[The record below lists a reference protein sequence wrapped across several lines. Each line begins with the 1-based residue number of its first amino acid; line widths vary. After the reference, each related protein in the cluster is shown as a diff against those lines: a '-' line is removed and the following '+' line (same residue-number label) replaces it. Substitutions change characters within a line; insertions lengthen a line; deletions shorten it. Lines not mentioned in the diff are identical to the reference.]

1 MVYVRTKG
9 GNHAKLAPMNNLPY
23 GTLRAFL
30 TPFLMVLFRPKV
42 KGLRNVPAS
51 GPLIL
56 ASNHL
61 SFSDSIFMPLVVPRK
76 VTFLAKSEYFTSPGP
91 KGLLKKLT
99 FIALGQV
106 PVDRSGGRR
115 SEAALIT
122 GLEVLAG
129 GNSLGIYPE
138 GTRSPDGRLY
148 KGRTG
153 IARLAIESG
162 AVDCVFVSDGIS
174 SLIEKISLCSEPY
187 PDYAI
192 RELVPQFEDLNIS
205 QEGFQNASV
214 ALDTLESK
222 ETQVLKAFCQLKSI
236 ADIAKQTQISK
247 VKVEEVLTKI
257 QTLLMLDTRSQLV
270 LRMYRFGAL
279 AL

>member
-1 MVYVRTKG
+1 MI
-9 GNHAKLAPMNNLPY
+9 
-23 GTLRAFL
+23 
-30 TPFLMVLFRPKV
+30 LFRPKV
-42 KGLRNVPAS
+42 KGLRQVPGT
-51 GPLIL
+51 GPVII

-122 GLEVLAG
+122 GLKVLAEG
-129 GNSLGIYPE
+129 KCLGIYPE

-162 AVDCVFVSDGIS
+162 APIIPVAMFNT
-174 SLIEKISLCSEPY
+174 EKIQPTGTVVPKVMRVEMIFGEPMYFEGDSTDLLHLRDITDKIMSTIQALSGQEYVDTYATKAKKSSE
-187 PDYAI
+187 
-192 RELVPQFEDLNIS
+192 EE
-205 QEGFQNASV
+205 EG
-214 ALDTLESK
+214 
-222 ETQVLKAFCQLKSI
+222 
-236 ADIAKQTQISK
+236 
-247 VKVEEVLTKI
+247 
-257 QTLLMLDTRSQLV
+257 
-270 LRMYRFGAL
+270 
-279 AL
+279 

>member
-1 MVYVRTKG
+1 
-9 GNHAKLAPMNNLPY
+9 MNNLPY
-23 GTLRAFL
+23 GILRAFL
-30 TPFLMVLFRPKV
+30 TPFLMILFRPKV
-42 KGLRNVPAS
+42 KGLRNVPGT
-51 GPLIL
+51 GPVII

-122 GLEVLAG
+122 GLKILAEG
-129 GNSLGIYPE
+129 KCLGIYPE

-162 AVDCVFVSDGIS
+162 APIIPVAMFNT
-174 SLIEKISLCSEPY
+174 EKIQPTGTVVPKVMRVEMIFGEPMYFEGDSTDLLYLRDVTDKIMSNIQEMSGQEYVDTYATKAKKSL
-187 PDYAI
+187 D
-192 RELVPQFEDLNIS
+192 ED
-205 QEGFQNASV
+205 EG
-214 ALDTLESK
+214 
-222 ETQVLKAFCQLKSI
+222 
-236 ADIAKQTQISK
+236 
-247 VKVEEVLTKI
+247 
-257 QTLLMLDTRSQLV
+257 
-270 LRMYRFGAL
+270 
-279 AL
+279 

>member
-1 MVYVRTKG
+1 
-9 GNHAKLAPMNNLPY
+9 MNNLPY
-23 GTLRAFL
+23 GILRAFL
-30 TPFLMVLFRPKV
+30 TPFLMILFRPKV
-42 KGLRNVPAS
+42 KGLRNVPGT
-51 GPLIL
+51 GPVII

-122 GLEVLAG
+122 GLKVLAEG
-129 GNSLGIYPE
+129 KCLGIYPE

-162 AVDCVFVSDGIS
+162 APIIPVAMFNT
-174 SLIEKISLCSEPY
+174 EKIQPTGTVVPKVMRVEMIFGEPMY
-187 PDYAI
+187 FEGDSTDLLYLREVTDKIMATIQALSGQEYVDTYATKAKKNL
-192 RELVPQFEDLNIS
+192 EED
-205 QEGFQNASV
+205 
-214 ALDTLESK
+214 
-222 ETQVLKAFCQLKSI
+222 ET
-236 ADIAKQTQISK
+236 
-247 VKVEEVLTKI
+247 
-257 QTLLMLDTRSQLV
+257 
-270 LRMYRFGAL
+270 
-279 AL
+279 

>member
-1 MVYVRTKG
+1 
-9 GNHAKLAPMNNLPY
+9 MNNLPY
-23 GTLRAFL
+23 GILRAFL
-30 TPFLMVLFRPKV
+30 TPFLMILFRPKV
-42 KGLRNVPAS
+42 KGLRHVPTS
-51 GPLIL
+51 GPLII

-122 GLEVLAG
+122 GLKVLAEG
-129 GNSLGIYPE
+129 KCLGIYPE

-162 AVDCVFVSDGIS
+162 APIIPVAMFNT
-174 SLIEKISLCSEPY
+174 EKIQPTGTVVPKVMRVKMIFGEPMY
-187 PDYAI
+187 FEGDSTDLQYLRDVTDQIMSRIQEMSGQEYVDTYA
-192 RELVPQFEDLNIS
+192 
-205 QEGFQNASV
+205 
-214 ALDTLESK
+214 T
-222 ETQVLKAFCQLKSI
+222 KAKKS
-236 ADIAKQTQISK
+236 A
-247 VKVEEVLTKI
+247 E
-257 QTLLMLDTRSQLV
+257 
-270 LRMYRFGAL
+270 
-279 AL
+279 

>member
-1 MVYVRTKG
+1 
-9 GNHAKLAPMNNLPY
+9 MNNLPY

-30 TPFLMVLFRPKV
+30 TPFLMILFRPKV
-42 KGLRNVPAS
+42 KGLRNVPIN
-51 GPLIL
+51 GPVII

-106 PVDRSGGRR
+106 PVDRFGGRR

-122 GLEVLAG
+122 GLKVLAQG
-129 GNSLGIYPE
+129 ECLGIYPE

-162 AVDCVFVSDGIS
+162 APIIPVAMFNTDKIQPTGKIIPKIMRVKMIFGEPIYFRGDSTDLEVLRDATDSLMGTLQEMSGQEYVDI
-174 SLIEKISLCSEPY
+174 
-187 PDYAI
+187 YAP
-192 RELVPQFEDLNIS
+192 RKKVAADDLNNP
-205 QEGFQNASV
+205 EN
-214 ALDTLESK
+214 
-222 ETQVLKAFCQLKSI
+222 
-236 ADIAKQTQISK
+236 
-247 VKVEEVLTKI
+247 
-257 QTLLMLDTRSQLV
+257 
-270 LRMYRFGAL
+270 
-279 AL
+279 

>member
-1 MVYVRTKG
+1 
-9 GNHAKLAPMNNLPY
+9 MNNLPY
-23 GTLRAFL
+23 GMLRAFL

-42 KGLRNVPAS
+42 KGLRHVPGS
-51 GPLIL
+51 GPVII

-122 GLEVLAG
+122 GLKVLAEG
-129 GNSLGIYPE
+129 KCLGIYPE

-162 AVDCVFVSDGIS
+162 APIIPVAMFNT
-174 SLIEKISLCSEPY
+174 EKIQPTGTVVPKVMRVEMIFGEPMYFEGDSTDLLHLRDVTDKIMSTIQALSGQEYVDTYATKAKKSSE
-187 PDYAI
+187 D
-192 RELVPQFEDLNIS
+192 E
-205 QEGFQNASV
+205 EG
-214 ALDTLESK
+214 
-222 ETQVLKAFCQLKSI
+222 
-236 ADIAKQTQISK
+236 
-247 VKVEEVLTKI
+247 
-257 QTLLMLDTRSQLV
+257 
-270 LRMYRFGAL
+270 
-279 AL
+279 

>member
-1 MVYVRTKG
+1 
-9 GNHAKLAPMNNLPY
+9 MNNLPY
-23 GTLRAFL
+23 GMLRAFL
-30 TPFLMVLFRPKV
+30 TPFLMALFRPKV
-42 KGLRNVPAS
+42 KGLRHVPAS
-51 GPLIL
+51 GPVII

-122 GLEVLAG
+122 GLKVLAEG
-129 GNSLGIYPE
+129 KCLGIYPE

-162 AVDCVFVSDGIS
+162 APIIPVAMFNT
-174 SLIEKISLCSEPY
+174 EKIQPTGTVVPKVMRVEMIFGEPMYFEGDSTDLQHLRDVTDKIMSTIQSLSGQEY
-187 PDYAI
+187 VDTYATKAKKST
-192 RELVPQFEDLNIS
+192 EED
-205 QEGFQNASV
+205 EG
-214 ALDTLESK
+214 
-222 ETQVLKAFCQLKSI
+222 
-236 ADIAKQTQISK
+236 
-247 VKVEEVLTKI
+247 
-257 QTLLMLDTRSQLV
+257 
-270 LRMYRFGAL
+270 
-279 AL
+279 

>member
-1 MVYVRTKG
+1 MS
-9 GNHAKLAPMNNLPY
+9 MNNLPY

-30 TPFLMVLFRPKV
+30 TPFLLILFRPKV

-51 GPLIL
+51 GPLII

-122 GLEVLAG
+122 GLQVLSEG
-129 GNSLGIYPE
+129 KCLGIYPE

-162 AVDCVFVSDGIS
+162 APVIPVAMFNT
-174 SLIEKISLCSEPY
+174 EKIQPTGQVIPNIQRVGMTFGEPMY
-187 PDYAI
+187 FDGDSTDLAHLRI
-192 RELVPQFEDLNIS
+192 VTDQIMNRIQELS
-205 QEGFQNASV
+205 GQEY
-214 ALDTLESK
+214 
-222 ETQVLKAFCQLKSI
+222 
-236 ADIAKQTQISK
+236 
-247 VKVEEVLTKI
+247 VEEYAVKAKK
-257 QTLLMLDTRSQLV
+257 S
-270 LRMYRFGAL
+270 GKSSSEEESE
-279 AL
+279 

>member
-1 MVYVRTKG
+1 MI
-9 GNHAKLAPMNNLPY
+9 
-23 GTLRAFL
+23 
-30 TPFLMVLFRPKV
+30 LFRPKV
-42 KGLRNVPAS
+42 KGLRHVPAS
-51 GPLIL
+51 GPVII

-122 GLEVLAG
+122 GLKVLAEG
-129 GNSLGIYPE
+129 KCLGIYPE

-162 AVDCVFVSDGIS
+162 APIIPVAMFNT
-174 SLIEKISLCSEPY
+174 EKIQPTGTVVPKVMRVKMIFGEPMYFEGDSTDLQYLRDVTDKIMATIQEMSEQEY
-187 PDYAI
+187 VDTYATKAKKAT
-192 RELVPQFEDLNIS
+192 EEN
-205 QEGFQNASV
+205 EG
-214 ALDTLESK
+214 
-222 ETQVLKAFCQLKSI
+222 
-236 ADIAKQTQISK
+236 
-247 VKVEEVLTKI
+247 
-257 QTLLMLDTRSQLV
+257 
-270 LRMYRFGAL
+270 
-279 AL
+279 

>member
-1 MVYVRTKG
+1 MS
-9 GNHAKLAPMNNLPY
+9 MNNLPY

-30 TPFLMVLFRPKV
+30 TPFLMILFRPRV
-42 KGLRNVPAS
+42 KGLRNVPAT
-51 GPLIL
+51 GPLII

-91 KGLLKKLT
+91 KGFLKKLT

-115 SEAALIT
+115 SEAAIIT
-122 GLEVLAG
+122 GLQVLSEG
-129 GNSLGIYPE
+129 KCLGIYPE

-162 AVDCVFVSDGIS
+162 APIVPVAMFDT
-174 SLIEKISLCSEPY
+174 EKIQPTGQVIPNIQRVGMTFGEPMY
-187 PDYAI
+187 FDGDSTDLAYLRVVTDQIMNRIQELSGQEYVDQYA
-192 RELVPQFEDLNIS
+192 V
-205 QEGFQNASV
+205 
-214 ALDTLESK
+214 
-222 ETQVLKAFCQLKSI
+222 
-236 ADIAKQTQISK
+236 K
-247 VKVEEVLTKI
+247 VKKQGKRNPEEE
-257 QTLLMLDTRSQLV
+257 SE
-270 LRMYRFGAL
+270 
-279 AL
+279 

>member
-1 MVYVRTKG
+1 
-9 GNHAKLAPMNNLPY
+9 MNNLPY
-23 GTLRAFL
+23 GILRAFL
-30 TPFLMVLFRPKV
+30 TPFLMILFRPKV
-42 KGLRNVPAS
+42 KGLRHVPAS
-51 GPLIL
+51 GPLII

-122 GLEVLAG
+122 GLKVLAEG
-129 GNSLGIYPE
+129 KCLGIYPE

-162 AVDCVFVSDGIS
+162 APIIPVAMFNT
-174 SLIEKISLCSEPY
+174 EKIQPTGTVVPKVMRVKMIFGEPMYFYGDSTDLQYLRDVTDKIMSTIQEMSGQEYVDAYATKAKKATEESE
-187 PDYAI
+187 D
-192 RELVPQFEDLNIS
+192 
-205 QEGFQNASV
+205 
-214 ALDTLESK
+214 
-222 ETQVLKAFCQLKSI
+222 
-236 ADIAKQTQISK
+236 
-247 VKVEEVLTKI
+247 
-257 QTLLMLDTRSQLV
+257 
-270 LRMYRFGAL
+270 
-279 AL
+279 

>member
-1 MVYVRTKG
+1 MS
-9 GNHAKLAPMNNLPY
+9 A
-23 GTLRAFL
+23 
-30 TPFLMVLFRPKV
+30 FRPKV
-42 KGLRNVPAS
+42 KGLRNVPGKGAV
-51 GPLIL
+51 II

-76 VTFLAKSEYFTSPGP
+76 VTFLAKSEYFTSPGA

-122 GLEVLAG
+122 GLKILAQG
-129 GNSLGIYPE
+129 DCLGIYPE

-162 AVDCVFVSDGIS
+162 APVI
-174 SLIEKISLCSEPY
+174 P
-187 PDYAI
+187 
-192 RELVPQFEDLNIS
+192 
-205 QEGFQNASV
+205 V
-214 ALDTLESK
+214 AMSNTD
-222 ETQVLKAFCQLKSI
+222 
-236 ADIAKQTQISK
+236 
-247 VKVEEVLTKI
+247 KI
-257 QTLLMLDTRSQLV
+257 QPTGKVIPNLHRVGMIFGEAMYFDGDSTDLQY
-270 LRMYRFGAL
+270 LRVVTDLIMKKIQEMSGQEYIDIYAPKKSRPDDINVAGEED
-279 AL
+279 

>member
-1 MVYVRTKG
+1 MTVIGLPRLRRAIV
-9 GNHAKLAPMNNLPY
+9 NLPY
-23 GTLRAFL
+23 GILRAFL

-42 KGLRNVPAS
+42 TGLRNVPVT
-51 GPLIL
+51 GPVII

-61 SFSDSIFMPLVVPRK
+61 SFSDSVFMPLVVPRK

-122 GLEVLAG
+122 GLKVLSD
-129 GNSLGIYPE
+129 GNALGIYPE

-153 IARLAIESG
+153 LVRLALESG
-162 AVDCVFVSDGIS
+162 APV
-174 SLIEKISLCSEPY
+174 
-187 PDYAI
+187 
-192 RELVPQFEDLNIS
+192 VPVAMFETD
-205 QEGFQNASV
+205 
-214 ALDTLESK
+214 
-222 ETQVLKAFCQLKSI
+222 
-236 ADIAKQTQISK
+236 
-247 VKVEEVLTKI
+247 KI
-257 QTLLMLDTRSQLV
+257 QPTGKVIPKVMRVKMVFGDPIYMEGDSTNLQLLRDLTDDLMRKIQELSGQEYVDIFATR
-270 LRMYRFGAL
+270 RKAEIEE
-279 AL
+279 AE

>member
-1 MVYVRTKG
+1 
-9 GNHAKLAPMNNLPY
+9 MNNLPY
-23 GTLRAFL
+23 GVLRAFL

-42 KGLRNVPAS
+42 KGLRHVPSS
-51 GPLIL
+51 GPVII

-122 GLEVLAG
+122 GLKVLAEG
-129 GNSLGIYPE
+129 KCLGIYPE

-162 AVDCVFVSDGIS
+162 APIIPVAMFNT
-174 SLIEKISLCSEPY
+174 EKIQPTGTVVPKVMRVEMIFGEPMYFEGDSTDLLHLRDVTDKIMSTIQSLSGQEY
-187 PDYAI
+187 VDTYATKAKKNA
-192 RELVPQFEDLNIS
+192 EED
-205 QEGFQNASV
+205 EG
-214 ALDTLESK
+214 
-222 ETQVLKAFCQLKSI
+222 
-236 ADIAKQTQISK
+236 
-247 VKVEEVLTKI
+247 
-257 QTLLMLDTRSQLV
+257 
-270 LRMYRFGAL
+270 
-279 AL
+279 

>member
-1 MVYVRTKG
+1 
-9 GNHAKLAPMNNLPY
+9 
-23 GTLRAFL
+23 
-30 TPFLMVLFRPKV
+30 
-42 KGLRNVPAS
+42 
-51 GPLIL
+51 LII

-122 GLEVLAG
+122 GLKVLAEG
-129 GNSLGIYPE
+129 KCLGIYPE

-162 AVDCVFVSDGIS
+162 APIIPVAMFNT
-174 SLIEKISLCSEPY
+174 EKIQPTGTVVPKVMRVKMIFGEPMYFDGDSTDLQYLRDVTDQIMSRIQEMSGQEYVDTYATKAKKSAEESE
-187 PDYAI
+187 D
-192 RELVPQFEDLNIS
+192 
-205 QEGFQNASV
+205 
-214 ALDTLESK
+214 
-222 ETQVLKAFCQLKSI
+222 
-236 ADIAKQTQISK
+236 
-247 VKVEEVLTKI
+247 
-257 QTLLMLDTRSQLV
+257 
-270 LRMYRFGAL
+270 
-279 AL
+279 

>member
-1 MVYVRTKG
+1 M
-9 GNHAKLAPMNNLPY
+9 
-23 GTLRAFL
+23 LRAFL

-42 KGLRNVPAS
+42 KGLRHVPGS
-51 GPLIL
+51 GPVII

-122 GLEVLAG
+122 GLKVLAEG
-129 GNSLGIYPE
+129 KCLGIYPE

-162 AVDCVFVSDGIS
+162 APIIPVAMFNT
-174 SLIEKISLCSEPY
+174 EKIQPTGTVVPKVMRVEMIFGEPMY
-187 PDYAI
+187 FEGDSTDLLHLRDVTDKIMSTIQAMSGQEYVDTYATKAKKSA
-192 RELVPQFEDLNIS
+192 EED
-205 QEGFQNASV
+205 EG
-214 ALDTLESK
+214 
-222 ETQVLKAFCQLKSI
+222 
-236 ADIAKQTQISK
+236 
-247 VKVEEVLTKI
+247 
-257 QTLLMLDTRSQLV
+257 
-270 LRMYRFGAL
+270 
-279 AL
+279 

>member
-1 MVYVRTKG
+1 
-9 GNHAKLAPMNNLPY
+9 MNNLPY
-23 GTLRAFL
+23 GVLRAFL

-42 KGLRNVPAS
+42 KGLRHVPAS
-51 GPLIL
+51 GPVII

-122 GLEVLAG
+122 GLKVLAEG
-129 GNSLGIYPE
+129 KCLGIYPE

-162 AVDCVFVSDGIS
+162 APIIPVAMFNT
-174 SLIEKISLCSEPY
+174 EKIQPTGTVVPKVMRVEMIFGEPMYFEGDSTDLLHLRDVTDKIMSTIQSLSGQEY
-187 PDYAI
+187 VDTYATKAKKSAD
-192 RELVPQFEDLNIS
+192 ED
-205 QEGFQNASV
+205 
-214 ALDTLESK
+214 ES
-222 ETQVLKAFCQLKSI
+222 
-236 ADIAKQTQISK
+236 
-247 VKVEEVLTKI
+247 
-257 QTLLMLDTRSQLV
+257 
-270 LRMYRFGAL
+270 
-279 AL
+279 

>member
-1 MVYVRTKG
+1 MS
-9 GNHAKLAPMNNLPY
+9 MNNLPY

-30 TPFLMVLFRPKV
+30 TPFLMILFRPKV
-42 KGLRNVPAS
+42 KGLRNVPAT
-51 GPLIL
+51 GPLII

-115 SEAALIT
+115 SEAAIIT
-122 GLEVLAG
+122 GLQVLSEG
-129 GNSLGIYPE
+129 KCLGIYPE

-162 AVDCVFVSDGIS
+162 APIIPVAMFNT
-174 SLIEKISLCSEPY
+174 EKIQPTGQVIPNIQRVGMTFGEPMYFDGDSTDLAYLRVVTDQIMNRIQELSGQVYVDEYAVKAKKAGKSKSE
-187 PDYAI
+187 
-192 RELVPQFEDLNIS
+192 E
-205 QEGFQNASV
+205 
-214 ALDTLESK
+214 ES
-222 ETQVLKAFCQLKSI
+222 E
-236 ADIAKQTQISK
+236 
-247 VKVEEVLTKI
+247 
-257 QTLLMLDTRSQLV
+257 
-270 LRMYRFGAL
+270 
-279 AL
+279 